1 MTELDRLLAKTELPE
16 SAYVSMPHELFS
28 GDGNSMEE
36 AQRRVLAFSKE
47 QKALNNLIVLK
58 LDESLLREVGDP
70 WSVNS
75 YRIGTMFVY
84 TCSDRVEI
92 NYRGETRVIKSR
104 TRAI

>member
-1 MTELDRLLAKTELPE
+1 MTNIDSLLTKAELPD

-28 GDGNSMEE
+28 GNSMEE
-36 AQRRVLAFSKE
+36 AQRRVLEFSKE
-47 QKALNNLIVLK
+47 QKVLNNPIVLK
-58 LDESLLREVGDP
+58 LDESLLNEGGDP